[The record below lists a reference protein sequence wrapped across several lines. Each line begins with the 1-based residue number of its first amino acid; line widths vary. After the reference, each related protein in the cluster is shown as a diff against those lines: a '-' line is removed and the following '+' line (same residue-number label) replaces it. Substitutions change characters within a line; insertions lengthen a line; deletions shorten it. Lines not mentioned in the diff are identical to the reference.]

1 MKSILNKTKTKYKI
15 QNTKYKKSLKSVKRI
30 QKGGVEDG
38 EVFGTIHKK
47 TGIDLNETFPKLIEL
62 INLFSRE
69 PLQIKL
75 KKDKTP
81 IDFWSYESQ
90 IKPTQDFEDI
100 LINPWKWYN
109 EKNPE
114 FKILK
119 RPTEEEI
126 PNLKFISSDDMY
138 VSEQIKVKE
147 YRFIVAQII
156 KDLLFALYS
165 MRMPQLH
172 ENNTVGKE
180 TALNLPNLQLNNNSN
195 PKSIAMKK
203 KIIEILEKI
212 EQNIVEDFKYIKFI
226 EYLYDY
232 INIFSRINFDTNNNN
247 SYNTNSCMKYLKML
261 KQLLFTPFI
270 ILPTLIQI
278 NYTKVLNLMKAPLLN
293 FRLINNRKKIHN
305 FFGEPCEELQ
315 HDIGAHTVLSHSI
328 YMYMYGNRMI
338 SLANS
343 NEKKK
348 DLTYNLSVFLDRY
361 KKINYVL
368 NKIKKLYNYTSINT
382 KEYYYAIFLF
392 QFLHEITGINIIA
405 NDILLER
412 VIRDQQKILTII
424 NKSGEN
430 IKIKNSAG
438 NLVDL
443 SIEQL
448 YDQFIID
455 LETELSIPDPIP
467 APRPRQ
473 KKLQLLPDGIPQSA

>member
-1 MKSILNKTKTKYKI
+1 MKSILNKTKTKYKK
-15 QNTKYKKSLKSVKRI
+15 QKTKNKKSLKSVKII
-30 QKGGVEDG
+30 QKGGVEDE
-38 EVFGTIHKK
+38 EVFDEISSK
-47 TGIDLNETFPKLIEL
+47 IEINLNETFPELIKL
-62 INLFSRE
+62 INLFSKE

-75 KKDKTP
+75 KKDKKTP

-114 FKILK
+114 FEILK

-138 VSEQIKVKE
+138 VSEPIKVKE

-172 ENNTVGKE
+172 ENNIMGIEK
-180 TALNLPNLQLNNNSN
+180 ASNLPNLQLNNNSN

-212 EQNIVEDFKYIKFI
+212 EQNIVEDFKYIEFI

-247 SYNTNSCMKYLKML
+247 SDCMKNLKML
-261 KQLLFTPFI
+261 EQLLFTPFI

-278 NYTKVLNLMKAPLLN
+278 NYTKILNLMKAPLLN

-328 YMYMYGNRMI
+328 DMYMYGNRRI
-338 SLANS
+338 SLK

-392 QFLHEITGINIIA
+392 QFLHETFGINIIT

-412 VIRDQQKILTII
+412 VKRDKLFVLKRI

-448 YDQFIID
+448 YEQFIID

-467 APRPRQ
+467 TPRR
-473 KKLQLLPDGIPQSA
+473 KKLPLLPDSIPLVF